1 MKELN
6 IDKKMDTMIDL
17 HMEEHVEVDVSI
29 TSEEVYDTI
38 KSEMKLG
45 NIQDDENWEL
55 TEKMWDELEN
65 SFSTEQY
72 TYNQDW
78 YDEDYGSDNV
88 DETRWDII
96 MDMVHHLTSMT
107 GDGSRKLL
115 SESELIGEEV

>member
-1 MKELN
+1 
-6 IDKKMDTMIDL
+6 MIDL

>member
-1 MKELN
+1 
-6 IDKKMDTMIDL
+6 
-17 HMEEHVEVDVSI
+17 
-29 TSEEVYDTI
+29 
-38 KSEMKLG
+38 MKLG